1 MIKWSFSG
9 LKDFVNCPRQFNEVK
24 NLKKFTKEVT
34 SQMLYGTAVHKALE
48 DYTRDGTPLPT
59 NYLRYKHLI
68 DPLLD
73 IEGTKHPELK
83 MALRAD
89 KKPCGFDDSD
99 YWVRGIVD
107 FLITAGD
114 TAYIV
119 DYKTGS
125 ARYPD
130 AKQLKLMALMTFAHF
145 PEVQHVKAGL
155 LFVAHDMFIP
165 EEYDRS
171 MIDKLWSVFTP
182 DLERLRSAHESG
194 VWNPNPTGLCGWCPV
209 TTCEHYRRR

>member
-1 MIKWSFSG
+1 VIKWSFSG

-24 NLKKFTKEVT
+24 NLKKYTKQVT
-34 SQMLYGTAVHKALE
+34 SQMLYGTAVHTALE
-48 DYTRDGTPLPT
+48 DYARDGKPLPK
-59 NYLRYKHLI
+59 NYERYKHLV
-68 DPLLD
+68 DPLLE

-83 MALRAD
+83 MALTID
-89 KKPCGFDDSD
+89 KKPCEFDAPD

-107 FLITAGD
+107 FLVTAGD

-145 PEVQHVKAGL
+145 PEVQYVKAGL

-171 MIDKLWSVFTP
+171 MADTLWLAFTP
-182 DLERLRSAHESG
+182 DLERLKVAHESG

-209 TTCEHYRRR
+209 TTCEHHRRR